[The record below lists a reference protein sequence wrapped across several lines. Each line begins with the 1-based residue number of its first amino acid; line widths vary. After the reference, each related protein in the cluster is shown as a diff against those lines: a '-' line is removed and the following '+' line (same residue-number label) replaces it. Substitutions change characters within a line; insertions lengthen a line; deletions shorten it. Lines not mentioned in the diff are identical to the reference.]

1 MADLMQGEMLP
12 STITTSQ
19 KATTAPEF
27 YTNYLQDI
35 ANLGQNAIT
44 QGGVAGLSPLTEQAL
59 SMAPTTAFAGSGTMG
74 AGAQLA
80 GTSGTTA
87 APDILDQ
94 YMNPYIK
101 SVVDEM
107 GRQQQQNIQ
116 RNVLP
121 ALSAAGAATGNF
133 GSSRQAGMTGQT
145 LTDMQANLLGQQYG
159 ALNTGFNTAMTSA
172 QSDLNRQLQAG
183 QALGN
188 IGVQQSN
195 IGTTG
200 LKTLTDLGGLEQKQ
214 GQTILDKPMLD
225 ASNFA
230 KLLQSY
236 SIPVGSTEQSIAPG
250 QQGQFQNSPL
260 SSIAGLA
267 ALISSLYP
275 TTNQS
280 AADAANNAA
289 AAANV
294 ANSAKTYG
302 LTLQADGS
310 YKDSSD
316 NIFNWN
322 GAKFVQKVA
331 QGGLVQNFN
340 DGGSVSNV
348 VSNDAAGG
356 NTYTFAY

>member
-12 STITTSQ
+12 STITTTQ

-35 ANLGQNAIT
+35 ANLGQNAVT

-59 SMAPTTAFAGSGTMG
+59 AMGPTASFSGSGTLG

-80 GTSGTTA
+80 GSAGTTA
-87 APDILDQ
+87 SSDIVDQ
-94 YMNPYIK
+94 YMNPYIR

-145 LTDMQANLLGQQYG
+145 LTDMSANLLGQQYG
-159 ALNTGFNTAMTSA
+159 ALNTGFNTAMTTA
-172 QSDLNRQLQAG
+172 GSDLTRQLQAG
-183 QALGN
+183 QTLGS
-188 IGVQQSN
+188 IGTQQSN
-195 IGTTG
+195 AGLAG
-200 LKTLTDLGGLEQKQ
+200 LKSLTDLGGLEQAQ
-214 GQTILDKPMLD
+214 GQKILDKPMLD
-225 ASNFA
+225 TANFA
-230 KLLQSY
+230 KLLQGY
-236 SIPVGSTEQSIAPG
+236 TIPVGSTEQSVAPG

-260 SSIAGLA
+260 STISGLA

-275 TTNQS
+275 SSNQT

-289 AAANV
+289 AAANR
-294 ANSAKTYG
+294 ANAAKTYG

-316 NIFNWN
+316 NVFTWN
-322 GAKFVQKVA
+322 GTNFVQKVA
-331 QGGLVQNFN
+331 QGGLVGYY
-340 DGGSVSNV
+340 DGGSVNNAV
-348 VSNDAAGG
+348 YNDAVGG
-356 NTYTFAY
+356 NTYIN